1 LIGPSLTLRVF
12 VNADTNAPQPDDDF
26 RRLADKPAAG
36 MLRELWDFL
45 RENRAWWLTPI
56 VAVLLLI
63 SALVILGATGAAP
76 LIYTLF

>member
-1 LIGPSLTLRVF
+1 MQSLPPE
-12 VNADTNAPQPDDDF
+12 NDF
-26 RRLADKPAAG
+26 RREADRRSAG
-36 MLRELWDFL
+36 IVRELFDFL

>member
-1 LIGPSLTLRVF
+1 MSSEPLK
-12 VNADTNAPQPDDDF
+12 PQPDDDF
-26 RRLADKPAAG
+26 RRLADKPSAG

>member
-1 LIGPSLTLRVF
+1 MSSEPLKPK
-12 VNADTNAPQPDDDF
+12 PDDDF
-26 RRLADKPAAG
+26 RRLADKPSAG

>member
-1 LIGPSLTLRVF
+1 M
-12 VNADTNAPQPDDDF
+12 NAGQSNRSPEDDF
-26 RRLADKPAAG
+26 RRLAEKPSGG

-63 SALVILGATGAAP
+63 SLLVILGATGAAP

>member
-1 LIGPSLTLRVF
+1 MK
-12 VNADTNAPQPDDDF
+12 ADTNAPQPDDDF

-36 MLRELWDFL
+36 ILRELRDFL

>member
-1 LIGPSLTLRVF
+1 MDPRES
-12 VNADTNAPQPDDDF
+12 DDDF
-26 RRLADKPAAG
+26 QRLAEQPAAG

-45 RENRAWWLTPI
+45 RANRAWWLTPI

-63 SALVILGATGAAP
+63 SVLLILGATGAAP

>member
-1 LIGPSLTLRVF
+1 MAQEPNNPR
-12 VNADTNAPQPDDDF
+12 PDNDF
-26 RRLADKPAAG
+26 RRLAEKPAAG

-56 VAVLLLI
+56 VVVLLLI
-63 SALVILGATGAAP
+63 SVLVILGATGAAP

>member
-1 LIGPSLTLRVF
+1 MHTDRNKP
-12 VNADTNAPQPDDDF
+12 PPEDDF
-26 RRLADKPAAG
+26 RRLADKPSTG
-36 MLRELWDFL
+36 ILRELADFL

-56 VAVLLLI
+56 IAVLLLI

>member
-1 LIGPSLTLRVF
+1 MSSKSSP
-12 VNADTNAPQPDDDF
+12 PPDNDF
-26 RRLADKPAAG
+26 RRLADKPSAG
-36 MLRELWDFL
+36 TLRELLDFL

>member
-1 LIGPSLTLRVF
+1 MTP
-12 VNADTNAPQPDDDF
+12 PDDDF
-26 RRLADKPAAG
+26 RRLAENPQPG
-36 MLRELWDFL
+36 MLREFWDFL

-56 VAVLLLI
+56 IVVLLLI

>member
-1 LIGPSLTLRVF
+1 M
-12 VNADTNAPQPDDDF
+12 NADPSSPPPENDF
-26 RRLADKPAAG
+26 RRLANKPPAG

-63 SALVILGATGAAP
+63 SALVILSATGAAP